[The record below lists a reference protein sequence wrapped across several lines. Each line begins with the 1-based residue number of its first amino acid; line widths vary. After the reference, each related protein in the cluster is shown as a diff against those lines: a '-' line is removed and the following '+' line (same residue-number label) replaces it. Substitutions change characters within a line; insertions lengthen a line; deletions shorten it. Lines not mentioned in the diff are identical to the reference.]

1 MGDPYTVLGVNRTA
15 TSNEI
20 KSAYRRL
27 ARKYHPDVNSDPAAQ
42 SKFAQINEAYHTLID
57 PERRKTYDR
66 TGSVS
71 SSAHS
76 RQPDSA
82 AARAARRAHYQQRAD
97 HIVNEWLRREREET
111 RARGKAVYTTVTLF
125 VSTFFAAITAG
136 LIVPP
141 SEISDLWKALW
152 LVTLALLF
160 VIGVRH
166 LYTNLKEHFD
176 YYTYRQPRISVTRP
190 VRRPN
195 KRFKRSDAV
204 AFVIIGYLF
213 SVGAGIVIR
222 LLLESFSPKPL
233 DNTIIAHAFLYA
245 LVYPPIAVLIVDK
258 IYSFNQS
265 I

>member
-1 MGDPYTVLGVNRTA
+1 
-15 TSNEI
+15 
-20 KSAYRRL
+20 
-27 ARKYHPDVNSDPAAQ
+27 
-42 SKFAQINEAYHTLID
+42 
-57 PERRKTYDR
+57 
-66 TGSVS
+66 
-71 SSAHS
+71 
-76 RQPDSA
+76 
-82 AARAARRAHYQQRAD
+82 
-97 HIVNEWLRREREET
+97 LRREREET

-160 VIGVRH
+160 IIGVRH
-166 LYTNLKEHFD
+166 LYMNFKEHFD

-190 VRRPN
+190 VRKPN

-204 AFVIIGYLF
+204 AFVVIGYLF
-213 SVGAGIVIR
+213 SVGAGIMIR
-222 LLLESFSPKPL
+222 LLLESFSPRPL

-258 IYSFNQS
+258 IYSINQS
-265 I
+265 M